1 MRRYSRSG
9 LFFLLFVICV
19 LSFSHVGAQTTVTT
33 HWALDKTIKD
43 LAPGSAAYEKAT
55 AATITC
61 EGTDVSKML
70 STSVAFG
77 PKMTFQAIITPASYA
92 TKEVTGLGLLR
103 FKVQGAADGTDDYG
117 MTLQLKPTGELTY
130 VPTRVSVSVAS
141 WVKNTQPAF
150 EVVLRKLNA
159 DGEVTQT
166 YELGKVNSHA
176 DVDAHYDDVSF
187 DVPATATASNDAWLV
202 VVRMA
207 KGYQNGKNLA
217 MGNVTLTGTA
227 TLGGSVQTSAF
238 TATVNPE
245 GAGTVTPAT
254 TSVVTGDNVTC
265 TATPNIG
272 YAFEGWYQGGILVA
286 NDNPHTFTITADTQA
301 EARFTKLPEATLTY
315 GTDQPQMGT
324 IAVVP
329 VPDASPSGATSIRYN
344 AGTTL
349 TLTAT
354 PAKGH
359 YFVRWIDADG
369 KQLSTLPAYTFTLN
383 TDQTVK
389 AVFAMIDNYHAD
401 LTAFPGAEGYGRF
414 TTGGRMIDNRG
425 AKVYYVT
432 RTDDCPDNALVEGTL
447 RWALRTGDDTPRT
460 ILFRTCGTIY
470 LTSKLALNH
479 PNITIAG
486 QTAPGGG
493 ICIAGYQMKLSQ
505 PNIIIRHIRFRSG
518 DLTANS
524 MSPLDVENTHH
535 IVLDHCSLSW
545 SMEENLTLYD
555 CDSTTMQWCIS
566 AEGLYYSKNVKGERS
581 YAMQWGGEHGTM
593 HHCLISNS
601 MSRTP
606 RFNGVRPNTHDRRAD
621 NEFANNVIFNWGS
634 HNSVY
639 GGECSTA
646 SADDYDRVY
655 MINNYFRPGPATK
668 NGAANKRYF
677 VSASGDNIDQV
688 GQWYLN
694 GNKFETS
701 SRWAPAVN
709 IWSDAELQKVNADNY
724 YGFVGDNASRAMNF
738 WSVSPSQTLADK
750 ALLHELPY
758 ALSGLPY
765 ETADEAFLAVTQ
777 RAGASLPRYDE
788 VDRRLL
794 DEAAGRLDPQYHGA
808 SFTSPKN
815 GNTITPAA
823 GIINSPADIRLSRTD
838 EFYAL
843 DEAAGQTVKTQ
854 MWPWLGMDEGE
865 QLMQDTD
872 RDGMPDD
879 YERSVGLNPTDAS
892 DGHLL
897 TPSGYSNLEVFLN
910 GVADGTIDL
919 TPYKSPR
926 PVTRRN
932 VFNAVVAPSPSER
945 PAVLPQGLPTF
956 PTISAAISAAEQQAT
971 KDSPY
976 YILVTPGTYNEH
988 IEINKPYI
996 HLTGQS
1002 RDRVIITDNKPKSYN
1017 GNIGKTATVYVNA
1030 NDVSLDN
1037 LTINNT
1043 FGQGEQALALYTLGD
1058 RITVTQCR
1066 INGWQDTYRT
1076 GRSGQRHLVRECRIS
1091 GTTDFIYNAG
1101 DVFFDR
1107 DTLALSN
1114 ETNVIVAPS
1123 HIAPQWGYVFRDAYI
1138 TQQPLTGPALPLAV
1152 TTDLGRPWGDT
1163 PMVSFIDTRLAGGI
1177 EITAAGWRDM
1187 DGLPIQMAEYN
1198 TLGADG
1204 TAVDLS
1210 KRKTTFTNKDGKT
1223 ATSKAVLTA
1232 AEAATYTIQNVL
1244 SGNDQWD
1251 ADAAG
1256 RILDAPTLTT
1266 APNQLKWHDATSQAA
1281 CFLLTIDGQCQVLTA
1296 DELTFP
1302 DGTIP
1307 TSVSVQSVSEHGVL
1321 GRPAA
1326 LPSSPDT
1333 AVFGSPEDTAPSSP
1347 YTLGGFRQ
1355 SPSRR
1360 GLHIIKGKKFIN
1372 H

>member
-1 MRRYSRSG
+1 MMNVSK
-9 LFFLLFVICV
+9 LLFLI
-19 LSFSHVGAQTTVTT
+19 LIMSHWTVAQAQTTVTT
-33 HWALDKTIKD
+33 HWALDKTVKD
-43 LAPGSAAYEKAT
+43 LTPGSAAYEKAT
-55 AATITC
+55 AATIAC

-77 PKMTFQAIITPASYA
+77 PKLAFQATITPASYA
-92 TKEVTGLGLLR
+92 TREVTGLALLR

-117 MTLQLKPTGELTY
+117 MTLVLKPTGELTY
-130 VPTRVSVSVAS
+130 VPTRVSLSVAS
-141 WVKNTQPAF
+141 WVKNTAAAF
-150 EVVLRKLNA
+150 EVIVRKLNA

-166 YELGKVNSHA
+166 YELGKVNSHS
-176 DVDAHYDDVSF
+176 DVDAHYDDVAF
-187 DVPATATASNDAWLV
+187 DVPATATASNDAWQV

-227 TLGGSVQTSAF
+227 TLGGSVQTSSF
-238 TATVNPE
+238 TATVSPE
-245 GAGTVTPAT
+245 GAGTVHPAT

-265 TATPNIG
+265 TATPNVG
-272 YAFEGWYQGGILVA
+272 YAFEGWYQGGALVA
-286 NDNPHTFTITADTQA
+286 KDNPHTFTITADTQA

-315 GTDQPQMGT
+315 GTDQPTMGT
-324 IAVVP
+324 VAVSPAPEAP
-329 VPDASPSGATSIRYN
+329 VPGASPSGAAAKYN

-354 PAKGH
+354 AYKGH
-359 YFVRWIDADG
+359 YFVGWVDADG
-369 KQLSTLPAYTFTLN
+369 RQLSTQPAYTFTLD
-383 TDQTVK
+383 TDR
-389 AVFAMIDNYHAD
+389 AVYAQFAMIDNYRAD

-414 TTGGRMIDNRG
+414 TTGGRMTDNRG

-432 RTDDCPDNALVEGTL
+432 RNDDCPDNALVEGTL

-535 IVLDHCSLSW
+535 VVLDHCSLSW

-581 YAMQWGGEHGTM
+581 YGMQWGGEHGTM

-606 RFNGVRPNTHDRRAD
+606 RFNGVRPNTHDRQAD
-621 NEFANNVIFNWGS
+621 NEFVNNVIFNWGS

-639 GGECSTA
+639 GGECSTGI
-646 SADDYDRVY
+646 DGDYDRVY
-655 MINNYFRPGPATK
+655 MVNNYYRPGPATK
-668 NGAANKRYF
+668 SGAASRRYF
-677 VSASGDNIDQV
+677 VSASGDNINQV
-688 GQWYLN
+688 GEWYLS

-701 SRWAPAVN
+701 SKWAPATS
-709 IWSDAELQKVNADNY
+709 IWSNDELQKVNQDNY
-724 YGFVGDNASRAMNF
+724 YGFVSDNASRAMNF

-758 ALSGLPY
+758 ALNGMQY
-765 ETADEAFLAVTQ
+765 ETADEAFRAVTQ
-777 RAGASLPRYDE
+777 KAGASLPRYDE

-794 DEAAGRLDPQYHGA
+794 AEAAGGQDPQFHGG

-815 GNTITPAA
+815 GNITTPAA
-823 GIINSPADIRLSRTD
+823 GIINSPADITLQRYD

-843 DEAAGQTVKTQ
+843 DEAAGQTVKTRL
-854 MWPWLGMDEGE
+854 WPWLGMDEGE
-865 QLMQDTD
+865 QLMLDTD
-872 RDGMPDD
+872 QDGMPDD
-879 YERSVGLNPTDAS
+879 YELAVGLNPADATD
-892 DGHLL
+892 GYRL

-910 GVADGTIDL
+910 GVADGLIDL
-919 TPYKSPR
+919 APYKR
-926 PVTRRN
+926 AKTVERRN
-932 VFNAVVAPSPSER
+932 VFNAVVSPAASEL
-945 PAVLPQGLPTF
+945 PAVLPPGLPTF
-956 PTISAAISAAEQQAT
+956 PTIAAAVAAAEQKAT

-976 YILVTPGTYNEH
+976 YIFIEAGTYNEH
-988 IEINKPYI
+988 VEINKPYI

-1002 RDRVIITDNKPKSYN
+1002 RDRVIITDNKNKDDN

-1030 NDVSLDN
+1030 NDVTLDN
-1037 LTINNT
+1037 LTISNT
-1043 FGQGEQALALYTLGD
+1043 YGQGKQALALYTLGD
-1058 RITVTQCR
+1058 RVSVTQCR

-1076 GRSGQRHLVRECRIS
+1076 GRNGQRHLVRECVIS

-1107 DTLALSN
+1107 DTLQLTNS
-1114 ETNVIVAPS
+1114 TNVIVAPT
-1123 HIAPQWGYVFRDAYI
+1123 HINPQWGYVFRNAVI
-1138 TQQPLTGPALPLAV
+1138 ATVPGASPSGV

-1163 PMVSFIDTRLAGGI
+1163 PKATFIDTQLASGVS
-1177 EITAAGWRDM
+1177 ITPAGWRDM
-1187 DGLPIQMAEYN
+1187 GGLPIQMAEYN
-1198 TLGADG
+1198 TRDAAGQP
-1204 TAVDLS
+1204 VDLS
-1210 KRKTTFTNKDGKT
+1210 QRKTQFTADGKT
-1223 ATSKAVLTA
+1223 VTSKAVLTE

-1244 SGNDQWD
+1244 SGADQWQ
-1251 ADAAG
+1251 ADQQG
-1256 RILDAPTLTT
+1256 RILDAPVLAVSGQTLSWTDPT
-1266 APNQLKWHDATSQAA
+1266 EQAA
-1281 CFLLTIDGQCQVLTA
+1281 CFLLTIDGQCHILTGNA
-1296 DELTFP
+1296 MTF
-1302 DGTIP
+1302 DGGLGPVT
-1307 TSVSVQSVSEHGVL
+1307 VSVQSVSEQGVL
-1321 GRPAA
+1321 GHAA
-1326 LPSSPDT
+1326 TTAAPTPPT
-1333 AVFGSPEDTAPSSP
+1333 AVFGFAEDAPPSPTYSLSGTRLPSERKGINIS
-1347 YTLGGFRQ
+1347 
-1355 SPSRR
+1355 
-1360 GLHIIKGKKFIN
+1360 KGKKFYKK
-1372 H
+1372 

>member
-1 MRRYSRSG
+1 MQRRT
-9 LFFLLFVICV
+9 LFGMIALL
-19 LSFSHVGAQTTVTT
+19 LTAMTLHAQTAVVTT

-43 LAPGSAAYEKAT
+43 LAPGGAAYEKAT
-55 AATITC
+55 AATIAC

-77 PKMTFQAIITPASYA
+77 SKLAFQAIITPASYA
-92 TKEVTGLGLLR
+92 TKEVTGLALLR

-117 MTLQLKPTGELTY
+117 MTLQLTPTGELTY
-130 VPTRVSVSVAS
+130 VPTRVSLSVAS
-141 WVKNTQPAF
+141 WVKNTAAAF

-166 YELGKVNSHA
+166 YELGKVNSHS
-176 DVDAHYDDVSF
+176 DVDAHYDDVTF
-187 DVPATATASNDAWLV
+187 DVPATATASSDAWQV

-217 MGNVTLTGTA
+217 MGNVTLTGKA
-227 TLGGSVQTSAF
+227 TLGGSVQTSSF
-238 TATVNPE
+238 TATVSPE
-245 GAGTVTPAT
+245 GAGTVHPAT

-265 TATPNIG
+265 TATANVG
-272 YAFEGWYQGGILVA
+272 YAFEGWYVGGTLVA
-286 NDNPHTFTITADTQA
+286 KDNPHTFAIAADTQA

-315 GTDQPQMGT
+315 GTTNPQMGSVSGTADGVPIIT
-324 IAVVP
+324 IFN
-329 VPDASPSGATSIRYN
+329 SEKITCN
-344 AGTTL
+344 AGTTV

-354 PAKGH
+354 AQKGH
-359 YFVRWIDADG
+359 YFVGWKDADG
-369 KQLSTLPAYTFTLN
+369 RQLSTSQQYTFKLD
-383 TDQTVK
+383 TDR
-389 AVFAMIDNYHAD
+389 AVYAQFAMIDNYRAD

-414 TTGGRMIDNRG
+414 TTGGRMTDNRG

-432 RTDDCPDNALVEGTL
+432 RNDDCPDNALVEGTL

-535 IVLDHCSLSW
+535 VVLDHCSLSW

-581 YAMQWGGEHGTM
+581 YGMQWGGEHGTM

-606 RFNGVRPNTHDRRAD
+606 RFNGVRPNTHDRQAD
-621 NEFANNVIFNWGS
+621 NEFVNNVIFNWGS

-639 GGECSTA
+639 GGECSTGIVG
-646 SADDYDRVY
+646 DYDRVY
-655 MINNYFRPGPATK
+655 MVNNYYRPGPATK
-668 NGAANKRYF
+668 SGAASRRYF
-677 VSASGDNIDQV
+677 VSASGDNINQV
-688 GQWYLN
+688 GEWYLS

-701 SRWAPAVN
+701 SKWAPATS
-709 IWSDAELQKVNADNY
+709 IWSNAELQKVNDDNY
-724 YGFVGDNASRAMNF
+724 YGFVSDNASRAMNF

-758 ALSGLPY
+758 ALNGMQY
-765 ETADEAFLAVTQ
+765 ETADEAFRAVTQ
-777 RAGASLPRYDE
+777 KAGASLPRYDE

-794 DEAAGRLDPQYHGA
+794 AEAAGGQDPQFHGG

-815 GNTITPAA
+815 GNITTPAA
-823 GIINSPADIRLSRTD
+823 GIINSPADITLQRYD

-843 DEAAGQTVKTQ
+843 DEAAGQTVKTRL
-854 MWPWLGMDEGE
+854 WPWLGMDEGE

-872 RDGMPDD
+872 QDGMPDD
-879 YERSVGLNPTDAS
+879 YEQAVGLNPADAS
-892 DGHLL
+892 DGYRL

-910 GVADGTIDL
+910 GVADGLIDL
-919 TPYKSPR
+919 APYKR
-926 PVTRRN
+926 AKTVERRN
-932 VFNAVVAPSPSER
+932 VFHAVVSPTATPGVTSQGQTYFTTIAA
-945 PAVLPQGLPTF
+945 AV
-956 PTISAAISAAEQQAT
+956 AAAEQKAT

-976 YILVTPGTYNEH
+976 FIFIEAGTYNEH
-988 IEINKPYI
+988 VEINKPYV

-1002 RDRVIITDNKPKSYN
+1002 RDRVIITDNKNKDDN

-1030 NDVSLDN
+1030 NDVTLDN
-1037 LTINNT
+1037 LTISNT
-1043 FGQGEQALALYTLGD
+1043 YGQGKQALALYTLGD
-1058 RITVTQCR
+1058 RVSVTQCR

-1076 GRSGQRHLVRECRIS
+1076 GRNGQRHLVRECRIS

-1107 DTLALSN
+1107 DTLQLTNS
-1114 ETNVIVAPS
+1114 TNVIVAPT
-1123 HIAPQWGYVFRDAYI
+1123 HINPQWGYVFRDAYI
-1138 TQQPLTGPALPLAV
+1138 TQQSGTDIALPWAV

-1163 PMVSFIDTRLAGGI
+1163 PMATFIDTQLASGVS
-1177 EITAAGWRDM
+1177 ITPAGWRDM
-1187 DGLPIQMAEYN
+1187 GGLPIQMAEYN
-1198 TLGADG
+1198 TRDAAGQP
-1204 TAVDLS
+1204 VDLS
-1210 KRKTTFTNKDGKT
+1210 QRKTQFTADGKT
-1223 ATSKAVLTA
+1223 VTSKAVLTE

-1244 SGNDQWD
+1244 SGSDQWQ
-1251 ADAAG
+1251 ADQQG
-1256 RILDAPTLTT
+1256 RILDAPVLAVSGPTLSWTDPT
-1266 APNQLKWHDATSQAA
+1266 GLAA
-1281 CFLLTIDGQCQVLTA
+1281 CFLLTVDGRYYLQTGGSM
-1296 DELTFP
+1296 TFGGGLGP
-1302 DGTIP
+1302 VT
-1307 TSVSVQSVSEHGVL
+1307 VSVQSVSEQGVL
-1321 GRPAA
+1321 GRPATA
-1326 LPSSPDT
+1326 EGIQPTVSVEAVKSGAEAPATYSLSGTRLPQP
-1333 AVFGSPEDTAPSSP
+1333 
-1347 YTLGGFRQ
+1347 
-1355 SPSRR
+1355 RR
-1360 GLHIIKGKKFIN
+1360 GINISKGKKFIN

>member
-1 MRRYSRSG
+1 MMA
-9 LFFLLFVICV
+9 LL
-19 LSFSHVGAQTTVTT
+19 LMLLMAMTLHAQTTVVTT

-43 LAPGSAAYEKAT
+43 LAPDSAAYEKAT
-55 AATITC
+55 AATIAC

-70 STSVAFG
+70 STSVGFG
-77 PKMTFQAIITPASYA
+77 SKLAFQAMITPASYA
-92 TKEVTGLGLLR
+92 TKEVTGLALLR

-117 MTLQLKPTGELTY
+117 MTLTLKPNGELTY

-141 WVKNTQPAF
+141 WVKNTAAAF
-150 EVVLRKLNA
+150 EVLVRKLNA

-176 DVDAHYDDVSF
+176 DVDAHYDDVTF
-187 DVPATATASNDAWLV
+187 DVPATATASADDWQV

-217 MGNVTLTGTA
+217 MGNVTLTGNA
-227 TLGGSVQTSAF
+227 TLGGSVQTSSF
-238 TATVNPE
+238 TCSVVPE
-245 GAGTVTPAT
+245 GAGTVHPAT

-265 TATPNIG
+265 TATANVG
-272 YAFEGWYQGGILVA
+272 YAFEGWYVGGTLVGT
-286 NDNPHTFTITADTQA
+286 DNPHTFSVGTDTQA
-301 EARFTKLPEATLTY
+301 EARFAKLPEATLIF
-315 GTDQPQMGT
+315 GTQTPQMGS
-324 IAVVP
+324 V
-329 VPDASPSGATSIRYN
+329 SGTADGAAIVSFFSIEKATLN

-354 PAKGH
+354 AAKGH
-359 YFVRWIDADG
+359 YFVGWLDADG
-369 KQLSTLPAYTFTLN
+369 NVLSTSQQYTFKLD
-383 TDQTVK
+383 TDR
-389 AVFAMIDNYHAD
+389 AVYAQFAMIDNYKAD

-432 RTDDCPDNALVEGTL
+432 RNDDCPDNALVEGTL

-470 LTSKLALNH
+470 LTSKLSLNH

-535 IVLDHCSLSW
+535 VVLDHCSLSW

-581 YAMQWGGEHGTM
+581 YGMQWGGEHGTM

-606 RFNGVRPNTHDRRAD
+606 RFNGVRPNTHDRQAD
-621 NEFANNVIFNWGS
+621 NEFVNNVIFNWGS

-639 GGECSTA
+639 GGECSTGI
-646 SADDYDRVY
+646 DGDYDRVY
-655 MINNYFRPGPATK
+655 MVNNYYRPGPATK
-668 NGAANKRYF
+668 SGTANSRYF
-677 VSASGDNIDQV
+677 VSASGDNINQV
-688 GQWYLN
+688 GEWYLS

-701 SRWAPAVN
+701 SKWAPATS
-709 IWSDAELQKVNADNY
+709 IWSNAALEKVNQDNY
-724 YGFVGDNASRAMNF
+724 YGFVGNDPSRAMNF

-758 ALSGLPY
+758 ALNGMTY

-777 RAGASLPRYDE
+777 KAGASLPRYDE

-794 DEAAGRLDPQYHGA
+794 DEAAGRQDPRYHGG

-815 GNTITPAA
+815 GNITTPAA
-823 GIINSPADIRLSRTD
+823 GIINSPADITLQRYD

-843 DEAAGQTVKTQ
+843 DEAAGKTVKTQ

-879 YERSVGLNPTDAS
+879 YEQAVGLNPADAS
-892 DGHLL
+892 DGYKL
-897 TPSGYSNLEVFLN
+897 TPSGYSNLELFLN
-910 GVADGTIDL
+910 GVADGQIDIA
-919 TPYKSPR
+919 PYKR
-926 PVTRRN
+926 AKTVERRN
-932 VFNAVVAPSPSER
+932 VFNAVVSPTATPSE
-945 PAVLPQGLPTF
+945 TYF
-956 PTISAAISAAEQQAT
+956 PTIAAAVAAAEQKAT

-976 YILVTPGTYNEH
+976 YIFIEAGTYNEH
-988 IEINKPYI
+988 VEISKPYI

-1002 RDRVIITDNKPKSYN
+1002 RDRVIITDNKNKDDN

-1030 NDVSLDN
+1030 DDVSLDN
-1037 LTINNT
+1037 LTISNT
-1043 FGQGEQALALYTLGD
+1043 YGQGKQALALYTLGD
-1058 RITVTQCR
+1058 RIAVTQCR

-1076 GRSGQRHLVRECRIS
+1076 GRSGQRHLVRECVIS

-1107 DTLALSN
+1107 DTLQLTN
-1114 ETNVIVAPS
+1114 TTNVIVAPT
-1123 HIAPQWGYVFRDAYI
+1123 HINPQWGYVFRDAYI
-1138 TQQPLTGPALPLAV
+1138 ATVPGASPSGA

-1163 PMVSFIDTRLAGGI
+1163 PMATFIDTRLAPGVS
-1177 EITAAGWRDM
+1177 ITPAGWRDM
-1187 DGLPIQMAEYN
+1187 GGLPTQMAEYN
-1198 TLGADG
+1198 TRDAAGQP
-1204 TAVDLS
+1204 VDLS
-1210 KRKTTFTNKDGKT
+1210 QRKTQFTADGKT
-1223 ATSKAVLTA
+1223 ATSKAVLTE

-1244 SGNDQWD
+1244 GGADQWD
-1251 ADAAG
+1251 ADSQG
-1256 RILDAPTLTT
+1256 RILDAPVLTVNGPTLSWTDPT
-1266 APNQLKWHDATSQAA
+1266 GRAA
-1281 CFLLTIDGQCQVLTA
+1281 CFLLTIDGSCSIHTA
-1296 DELTFP
+1296 SSMTFGGGLGP
-1302 DGTIP
+1302 VT
-1307 TSVSVQSVSEHGVL
+1307 VSVQSISEQGVL
-1321 GRPAA
+1321 GRVATAAGIQPVVSVPSVRADGPAPVA
-1326 LPSSPDT
+1326 YGLN
-1333 AVFGSPEDTAPSSP
+1333 GI
-1347 YTLGGFRQ
+1347 RQ
-1355 SPSRR
+1355 TRPH
-1360 GLHIIKGKKFIN
+1360 GITITNGKKYITK
-1372 H
+1372 